1 MWRRSCKVCAHV
13 RRCGVKGVEGPV
25 LALGAGRVTGT
36 DFVYVAIRNQASD
49 IVGADGHTE
58 VLQNLCRWPPTLHN
72 STHPNKGVIGD
83 CC

>member
-1 MWRRSCKVCAHV
+1 MAQILQSVCACASV
-13 RRCGVKGVEGPV
+13 WSEGVDPY

-72 STHPNKGVIGD
+72 STHPNK
-83 CC
+83 